1 MPWTALCDSRPL
13 LPARRLA
20 PVCASMAAAVAWLA
34 LAGIPLAWL
43 LPNSVWAAA
52 AAAATA
58 LAAYVL
64 YRQAS
69 RMDAG
74 SLAAGAVSALM
85 AGGGIWMAATGTA
98 AWLQPVLF
106 LPMLLCVTLLFG
118 ARMAWPTMAA
128 CAVLA
133 VGLEHT
139 RAAGPGGLALGTAL
153 QFSLLALVLAVPTL
167 LLRCLLIRDT
177 ARTGMSPN
185 QLRELRDLTGRLE
198 LAAEAGDF
206 GVWEYDVALR
216 RFTVDSRMC
225 TLYGEPGP
233 ARHVELDEMADRIHP
248 DDRARVAERFRN
260 ALEHGH
266 PYDVRFRILHRDGGV
281 RWLRSVG
288 KVERDAS
295 GQALRIVGQ
304 DQDVTDDEQARVRLQ
319 EAVQRHDLAMR
330 AVRGIVW
337 EYDAATN
344 RLLRDAEAISL
355 LGLPR
360 EQRIRSLDEMADMVE
375 PHARQECLRFI
386 ERLKTGPDV
395 LFEQVLPFRHADGS
409 LRHLRL
415 HVLVERDEHGRLKR
429 AIGMNIDVTQEIEAR
444 EQLRRL
450 SETLRLATDAGHLGI
465 WAFDLA
471 TRRISID
478 AMGRQLLG
486 AGNAALDDLEAAIQL
501 IHPDD
506 RLLLKET
513 LSSLEGGTRRFEIRY
528 RVGSQQAPRWLHS
541 AGRVQF
547 DEHGQPQRLLG
558 VTWDVSADVAG
569 QAAMRRI
576 NERLTI
582 ALSAVQAS
590 VWEYDAAT
598 SQLHWDERGTD
609 LFGIDPNE
617 SLRAWERHLTP
628 DTAQQTVVALRA
640 HMKDPQC
647 LTFELEYT
655 IRHPQRGLRHIRSV
669 ARNERDEKGQL
680 VRTIGLDLDVTSQR
694 QTAGRAEELAS
705 RLQLAIS
712 ASRLGIWMLDLREG
726 RSEWNDEL
734 YRIYGL
740 DPQRVAPSVSA
751 WEAMVHPDDRD
762 RVLNAAMQ
770 TWTGQQSDVNEYRVV
785 RPDGQVRYVRTIL
798 RNVRDAQG
806 RVLRVVGAT
815 FDVTAEK
822 QATEAIERAR
832 IAAEEANRL
841 KSEFLANMSHEIRT
855 PMNAVIG
862 MTELALGGALPA
874 REHQYIAKANAAARN
889 LLGVLNDILDF
900 SKIEA
905 GRLEVERTEFSLH
918 DALER
923 VTDVVA
929 LHAAEK
935 GLELVVDVDPALPAR
950 HVGDPTRLMQVLTN
964 LLSNAVKFTEAG
976 HVLLRVLPSTAAPA
990 SPDET
995 RLRFEVVD
1003 TGIGLSEEQQARLF
1017 EAFTQADAS
1026 TTRRFGGTGLGL
1038 VICRRLL
1045 DLMGGTIG
1053 VRSRVGAGSV
1063 FWFELPLGH
1072 PPVPA
1077 PALAPLLPA
1086 AQRRWVLLVDD
1097 DEVSRAAMVR
1107 LLVARGHEV
1116 AEAGT
1121 ARDARAHWQARRP
1134 RGLQHAAV
1142 VVDAGLPDRA
1152 GLSLAAELARD
1163 APAPR
1168 LILTCRPHEY
1178 DALRSQATP
1187 LAAHA
1192 CLTKPVLPLRLLG
1205 TLDDEPA
1212 APGSGAPSVLPP
1224 VPSLRGMRVLLAE
1237 DNPLNRELAIE
1248 LLQRAGVQVS
1258 TVSTGSEALEAVQ
1271 RSTFDAVLMDVQ
1283 MPGMDGFEA
1292 TRRIR
1297 ALGGHLAFLP
1307 IIAMT
1312 AHAMAGDRERSLA
1325 AGMDDHLAKPIDT
1338 AMLLRTLQRWGQSH
1352 AEAHLS
1358 TYPVPLGEPTLPAA
1372 PAARVLDTE
1381 AGLQTCGGMDAIY
1394 RRALKRFAEL
1404 YEHSPVRADDPVD
1417 TQQRE
1422 AHSLKGAAA
1431 TLGMSALSEAARQAE
1446 MTSRSGQPLT
1456 PEHIDRLAHAIREA
1470 RDAALAHLAR

>member
-1 MPWTALCDSRPL
+1 MRWTALCDSRPL

-20 PVCASMAAAVAWLA
+20 SVCACLAATVALLG
-34 LAGIPLAWL
+34 LAGIPAAWL
-43 LPNSVWAAA
+43 WPNSGWAAA

-58 LAAYVL
+58 LAAYLL

-69 RMDAG
+69 RIDAG
-74 SLAAGAVSALM
+74 TVAIGSVAALM
-85 AGGGIWMAATGTA
+85 AGGGTWMAATGTA
-98 AWLQPVLF
+98 LWLQPLLF
-106 LPMLLCVTLLFG
+106 LPALLCITLLFG
-118 ARMAWPTMAA
+118 ARLAWPVMAA
-128 CAVLA
+128 CAVIAL
-133 VGLEHT
+133 GLEQA
-139 RAAGPGGLALGTAL
+139 RVAGPGGLSGSTAL
-153 QFSLLALVLAVPTL
+153 HFGAMALVLGMLTLVLRRL
-167 LLRCLLIRDT
+167 LLREGPR
-177 ARTGMSPN
+177 AGMSADQ
-185 QLRELRDLTGRLE
+185 QLELRDLTGRLE
-198 LAAEAGDF
+198 LAAEAGEF
-206 GVWEYDVALR
+206 GLWEYDATLR
-216 RFTVDSRMC
+216 RFVVDARMC
-225 TLYGEPGP
+225 ALYGEPGP
-233 ARHVELDEMADRIHP
+233 PRHVELAELARHVHP
-248 DDRARVAERFRN
+248 DDHPRVAESFRAALAHGLRYDERFRVV
-260 ALEHGH
+260 H
-266 PYDVRFRILHRDGGV
+266 PDGGV
-281 RWLRSVG
+281 HWLRSVG
-288 KVERDAS
+288 KVERDAA
-295 GQALRIVGQ
+295 GRAVRMVGQ
-304 DQDVTDDEQARVRLQ
+304 DQDVTDDEQARLRLQ

-337 EYDAATN
+337 EYDAASD
-344 RLLRDAEAISL
+344 RLVRDAEALSL
-355 LGLPR
+355 LGLPPD
-360 EQRIRSLDEMADMVE
+360 QRIRTLDEMAVMVE
-375 PHARQECLRFI
+375 PSARDECLRFI
-386 ERLKTGPDV
+386 ERLRAGPDT
-395 LFEQVLPFRHADGS
+395 LFEQVLPFRHHDGS

-415 HVLVERDEHGRLKR
+415 HVVVERDAHGRLKR
-429 AIGMNIDVTQEIEAR
+429 AIGMNIDVTQEIESR
-444 EQLRRL
+444 EQMRRL
-450 SETLRLATDAGHLGI
+450 SETLRLATDAGHLGV
-465 WAFDLA
+465 WTFDFVS
-471 TRRISID
+471 RRVSMD
-478 AMGRQLLG
+478 VMGRQLLG
-486 AGNAALDDLEAAIQL
+486 AGDQPLDELDQVMQL

-506 RLLLKET
+506 RPLVSHT
-513 LSSLEGGTRRFEIRY
+513 LESLQGGTRRFELRY
-528 RVGSQQAPRWLHS
+528 RVGPPRTPRWLHS
-541 AGRVQF
+541 AGRVEF
-547 DEHGQPQRLLG
+547 DEHGQPRRLLG
-558 VTWDVSADVAG
+558 VTWDVSSDVAG

-590 VWEYDAAT
+590 VWEFDAAT
-598 SQLHWDERGTD
+598 NQLQWDERGLE
-609 LFGIDPNE
+609 LFGVDPNE
-617 SLRAWERHLTP
+617 SLRAWQRNLTP
-628 DTAQQTVVALRA
+628 DIAQQTIDAIRTHLS
-640 HMKDPQC
+640 DPQC
-647 LTFELEYT
+647 TTFEVDYT
-655 IRHPQRGLRHIRSV
+655 IRHPQRGLRHIRCF
-669 ARNERDEKGQL
+669 ARNERDAQGRL
-680 VRTIGLDLDVTSQR
+680 VRTIGLDLDMTSQR
-694 QTAGRAEELAS
+694 QTASRAEELAG

-740 DPQRVAPSVSA
+740 DPERVAPSVSA

-785 RPDGQVRYVRTIL
+785 RADGQVRHVRTIL
-798 RNVRDAQG
+798 RNVRDGQG

-832 IAAEEANRL
+832 VAAEEANRL

-862 MTELALGGALPA
+862 MTELALGGSLPV

-918 DALER
+918 DVLER

-929 LHAAEK
+929 LHAAER

-976 HVLLRVLPSTAAPA
+976 HVLLRVATSATVTAAPG
-990 SPDET
+990 ET

-1003 TGIGLSEEQQARLF
+1003 TGIGLNEEQQARLF

-1045 DLMGGTIG
+1045 ELMGGTIS
-1053 VRSRVGAGSV
+1053 VQSRVGAGST
-1063 FWFELPLGH
+1063 FWFELPLGR
-1072 PPVPA
+1072 PNTPA
-1077 PALAPLLPA
+1077 PALAPRLPA
-1086 AQRRWVLLVDD
+1086 GQRRWVLVVDD

-1107 LLVARGHEV
+1107 LLVARGHHV
-1116 AEAGT
+1116 AEAT
-1121 ARDARAHWQARRP
+1121 SARDARAHWQARRP
-1134 RGLQHAAV
+1134 HGLQHAAAII
-1142 VVDAGLPDRA
+1142 DAGLPDRA

-1178 DALRSQATP
+1178 NALRSQATP

-1192 CLTKPVLPLRLLG
+1192 CLTRPVLPLRLMG
-1205 TLDDEPA
+1205 TLDDDPTVQGS
-1212 APGSGAPSVLPP
+1212 APPVLPP
-1224 VPSLRGMRVLLAE
+1224 APSLRGMRVLLAE

-1258 TVSTGSEALEAVQ
+1258 TVSTGAEALEAVQ

-1325 AGMDDHLAKPIDT
+1325 AGMDDHLSKPIDT

-1352 AEAHLS
+1352 SEANLS
-1358 TYPVPLGEPTLPAA
+1358 TFTAPLGEPEPPTA
-1372 PAARVLDTE
+1372 PLARVLDTE
-1381 AGLQTCGGMDAIY
+1381 AGLQTCGGLASIY
-1394 RRALKRFAEL
+1394 RRALSRFAEL
-1404 YEHSPVRADDPVD
+1404 YEHSPVRADDPPA

-1431 TLGMSALSEAARQAE
+1431 TLGMTALSEAARQAE
-1446 MTSRSGQPLT
+1446 MTARGGQALT
-1456 PEHIDRLAHAIREA
+1456 PEQIDRVAQALREA
-1470 RDAALAHLAR
+1470 RDAALAHLAQ